1 MSSRIDRVGT
11 FRAQAVDWA
20 LAKTKNGFPQ
30 LAVVCKLVE
39 FYDEQDGEWVDWSQ
53 YDMQETAYFCLFGTN
68 KKTKELEPTLSCE
81 QVMGVFDWSGE
92 SFADL
97 AVYDPGDLVFQVRSG
112 VNTYEAAKH
121 PFQIE
126 WLDEADADP
135 TRSLKKLD
143 AEGVKAL
150 DNEFASLLSGI
161 KKPKAAAS
169 AKKPKPKAASAKKP
183 KAAASAPAQGDKNS
197 LRPRLR
203 RPTTP
208 NQPYLTLTQWVHVPN
223 RKPGKPVVNWPTQI
237 VRMTS
242 GLMRGRLQ

>member
-20 LAKTKNGFPQ
+20 LAKPEWVPQ

-126 WLDEADADP
+126 WLVEADADP

-183 KAAASAPAQGDKNS
+183 KAAASAPAQGDKKLAPPPPPPS
-197 LRPRLR
+197 DH
-203 RPTTP
+203 P